1 MRYFFTNLFFV
12 VVLAPFALATA
23 AQTTE
28 DESAVPLEET
38 IVTATRRAESV
49 MEVTQSIQAITETTL
64 ELPTFNEVSDVIRL
78 VPGATGF
85 SNKPP
90 QEEGVQIRASG
101 ITQSAAGDG
110 MSPVGY
116 YVDDIPYVD
125 VSTPVPP
132 PIGTFDLDRIE
143 VLRGPQGTTY
153 GMDSSGG
160 SVIMRTNPVDLE
172 NFGLKARVGASE
184 VSNGNSGSG
193 YTLGGVVNLPVVE
206 GVFGLRIAY
215 LREEDPGY
223 GSTDGRPDLDEPLKY
238 TRDSFRIKALWT
250 PTDWASIEVTHS
262 EWNTDYN
269 ILPATQ
275 VIESSGGEMIHRE
288 ARSPLTLALFPN
300 GQIKN
305 DFEIAWSTVLAK
317 FDLGFAE
324 LTSAT
329 GYVDTPKKENNL
341 EESFDLGWG
350 PLEYVALYNLS
361 AESLTQEFRLVSTSD
376 APLQWILGT
385 FYADGESNN
394 AGIVDIP
401 AFGYKYFEGD
411 PIDLEIWAAYGDVE
425 YALNEQWTIQGGM
438 RYQDESRK
446 DTYFQNIAIPGDPL
460 LGPYSYPADPGTTSE
475 TSFDHLSFRGGL
487 TWAPND
493 DTMVYLTH
501 SVTNRAPVVRPLAE
515 QTALATAGIS
525 APGDSDK
532 QQLANTELGAKLT
545 LLDGQMQVEVAY
557 VYQDWQDLPIWAEVN
572 IAPQPLSM
580 TVGGTEAEVDIFEVA
595 VRWALTDNL
604 TINYAGAFTDAEVT
618 GTPSDNVSG
627 YPAAIRRG
635 GDLFNY
641 SPGTHNFGL
650 NWNLPMTA
658 GWEIFAAANYVTRE
672 KPDGINVFDFLAT
685 EYMPARD
692 SFENLSINFGASKGP
707 WQFTLGID
715 NVTDFDGMY
724 FPATANQVNGF
735 IPAPTTISFQVIYDG
750 MP

>member
-1 MRYFFTNLFFV
+1 
-12 VVLAPFALATA
+12 
-23 AQTTE
+23 
-28 DESAVPLEET
+28 
-38 IVTATRRAESV
+38 
-49 MEVTQSIQAITETTL
+49 
-64 ELPTFNEVSDVIRL
+64 
-78 VPGATGF
+78 
-85 SNKPP
+85 
-90 QEEGVQIRASG
+90 
-101 ITQSAAGDG
+101 
-110 MSPVGY
+110 
-116 YVDDIPYVD
+116 
-125 VSTPVPP
+125 
-132 PIGTFDLDRIE
+132 
-143 VLRGPQGTTY
+143 
-153 GMDSSGG
+153 
-160 SVIMRTNPVDLE
+160 
-172 NFGLKARVGASE
+172 
-184 VSNGNSGSG
+184 
-193 YTLGGVVNLPVVE
+193 
-206 GVFGLRIAY
+206 
-215 LREEDPGY
+215 
-223 GSTDGRPDLDEPLKY
+223 
-238 TRDSFRIKALWT
+238 
-250 PTDWASIEVTHS
+250 
-262 EWNTDYN
+262 
-269 ILPATQ
+269 PATQ

-572 IAPQPLSM
+572 IAPQ
-580 TVGGTEAEVDIFEVA
+580 
-595 VRWALTDNL
+595 
-604 TINYAGAFTDAEVT
+604 
-618 GTPSDNVSG
+618 
-627 YPAAIRRG
+627 
-635 GDLFNY
+635 
-641 SPGTHNFGL
+641 
-650 NWNLPMTA
+650 
-658 GWEIFAAANYVTRE
+658 
-672 KPDGINVFDFLAT
+672 
-685 EYMPARD
+685 
-692 SFENLSINFGASKGP
+692 
-707 WQFTLGID
+707 
-715 NVTDFDGMY
+715 
-724 FPATANQVNGF
+724 
-735 IPAPTTISFQVIYDG
+735 
-750 MP
+750 